1 VASDVSQEALE
12 VAAQNVAAYGL
23 GERVKLICGDLMAPF
38 TGSFDIVC
46 ANLPY
51 VASGSHLAPEVVAQ
65 PAGALY
71 ADERGSALITR
82 LLDEAPARLNA
93 GGHVLAELDP
103 SITSS
108 VVDAA
113 KQFAGH
119 RIHRDLAGHERVL
132 EAWSSIPT
140 NSEPSA

>member
-1 VASDVSQEALE
+1 VASDVAQDALD
-12 VAAQNVAAYGL
+12 VAAQNVATHGL
-23 GERVKLICGDLMAPF
+23 GDRVKLICGDLMAPF

-51 VASGSHLAPEVVAQ
+51 LAAGSRLAPEVVAQ
-65 PAGALY
+65 PAAALY
-71 ADERGSALITR
+71 ADEEGSALIAR

-93 GGHVLAELDP
+93 GGRVLAELDP
-103 SITSS
+103 SITAS

-119 RIHRDLAGHERVL
+119 RIHRDLAGHERVI